1 MHVGVCELELRL
13 PGNRSLKDKRHVVRA
28 VVDRVTRRF
37 RTNMAEV
44 EAQDEHDRAVLG
56 FAVVGNN
63 AALLGSRIRE
73 IVDFVDELC
82 LAVVAEEQHEVIT
95 W

>member
-13 PGNRSLKDKRHVVRA
+13 PGNRSLKEKRHVVRA

-56 FAVVGNN
+56 FAVVGSDP
-63 AALLGSRIRE
+63 ALLSARVRDV
-73 IVDFVDELC
+73 VDFVDELC
-82 LAVVAEEQHEVIT
+82 LAVVAEEQHEIIT